1 MNDIIRRD
9 EIPSVS
15 KLSKLGVSAVGFGAA
30 GIFLSLLN
38 TISAAPVLGFIAGG
52 IVCLF
57 GIGALSSKDPTDK
70 KAGIIITAA
79 GALTIVSKIGIP
91 LISGFSGFLL
101 GAGAFGLIALGVVNA
116 VKFFIGL
123 KKRS

>member
-1 MNDIIRRD
+1 MNDIIRKD
-9 EIPSVS
+9 DIPST
-15 KLSKLGVSAVGFGAA
+15 KTLSKYGVSAIGFGAA

-70 KAGIIITAA
+70 KAGMVITAA
-79 GALTIVSKIGIP
+79 GALTIISKIGIP
-91 LISGFSGFLL
+91 FISGLSGFLL
-101 GAGAFGLIALGVVNA
+101 GAGAFGLIALGIVNA